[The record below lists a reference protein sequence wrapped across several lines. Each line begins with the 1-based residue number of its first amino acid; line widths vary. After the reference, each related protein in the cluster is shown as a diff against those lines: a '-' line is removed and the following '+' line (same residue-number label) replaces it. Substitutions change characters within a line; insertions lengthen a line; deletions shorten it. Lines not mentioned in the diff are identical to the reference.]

1 MLPKAQSSDTEKYC
15 TTSTK
20 AYELDY
26 ISYIDKLKYHVEERG
41 KARQGS
47 VHVWIHLYKSQ
58 SQANFIPVL

>member
-1 MLPKAQSSDTEKYC
+1 MLPKAQSTDTEKYC

-47 VHVWIHLYKSQ
+47 VHV
-58 SQANFIPVL
+58 